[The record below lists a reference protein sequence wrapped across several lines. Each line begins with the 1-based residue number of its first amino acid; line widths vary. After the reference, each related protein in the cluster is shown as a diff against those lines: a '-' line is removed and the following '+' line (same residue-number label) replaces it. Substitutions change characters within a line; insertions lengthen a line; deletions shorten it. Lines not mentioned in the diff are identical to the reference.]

1 MGAAAVNFNSGN
13 GRGLLHDVAGE
24 LGNLCLDCGAV
35 NGCSASAPRVFSLGV
50 IGCGGGAQANGGVI
64 GLSGGNHVGQELG
77 ATLHA
82 KDKHAG
88 GHGVEGAGVAYLLC
102 VKAPA

>member
-1 MGAAAVNFNSGN
+1 MGAAAVNFNSGY
-13 GRGLLHDVAGE
+13 GRGLLHNIAGE

-35 NGCSASAPRVFSLGV
+35 NGCSASAPRVFPLGV
-50 IGCGGGAQANGGVI
+50 IGCGGGAEANGGVI

-77 ATLHA
+77 TTLHA

-88 GHGVEGAGVAYLLC
+88 GHGVECAGVAYLLG
-102 VKAPA
+102 VKVPA